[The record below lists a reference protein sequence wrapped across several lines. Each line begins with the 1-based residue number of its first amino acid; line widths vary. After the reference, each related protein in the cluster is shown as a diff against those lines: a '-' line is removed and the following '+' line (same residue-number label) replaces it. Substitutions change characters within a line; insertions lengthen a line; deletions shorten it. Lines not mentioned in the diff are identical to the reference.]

1 MTAAPS
7 PRRPQAQ
14 GPQPRDPAAPGS
26 SYAGVRWGIAHDA
39 HVVHALLEASDA
51 FAARR
56 SQAPPWR
63 RDPRSTQAL
72 VSAGSVHLA
81 EREGLAVATVTL
93 TATPYF
99 DAGGTG
105 LPWALHPRYMRRL
118 AVSPTCG
125 DPLLGLQA
133 ARYAIGR
140 ARAVPGCDAVR
151 AEANPDLE
159 AALLVLIMAGFRRYG
174 TDRSGAAPRT
184 FLQVT
189 LA

>member
-1 MTAAPS
+1 MQDPPS
-7 PRRPQAQ
+7 HSPA
-14 GPQPRDPAAPGS
+14 GPDS
-26 SYAGVRWGIAHDA
+26 SRTGVRWGIARDA

-56 SQAPPWR
+56 SHAPPWH
-63 RDPRSTQAL
+63 RDPQSTQAL
-72 VSAGSVHLA
+72 VATGTVHLA
-81 EREGLAVATVTL
+81 EQDGIAVATVTL
-93 TATPYF
+93 TPSPYF
-99 DAGGTG
+99 DPDGTG
-105 LPWALHPRYMRRL
+105 LPPALHPLYMRRL

-140 ARAVPGCDAVR
+140 ARATPGCDAVR

-159 AALLVLIMAGFRRYG
+159 AALFVLITAGFRRYG
-174 TDRSGAAPRT
+174 TDLSGAAPRT
-184 FLQVT
+184 YLQVT